1 MSDRASEWRQA
12 TLFDDELEVVRPDNI
27 KAGISVQLS
36 PREWEIVK
44 RLSR

>member
-12 TLFDDELEVVRPDNI
+12 TLFDDELDVVRDNI